1 MPVTETP
8 AATSS
13 SARVPQTRQAPAGG
27 FDILVL
33 DAASRQS
40 LASVRSLGRA
50 GLRVAMGESSAECRP
65 PLPVLS
71 FASRYCARTVVLPNL
86 ITDVPAFGA
95 AVVDFVRAHPTRV
108 VLPTADGAI
117 GAMMPWRDELAEL
130 GCVLALAPQS
140 ALEIANDKDRTLEV
154 ARRLGIAYPRTKRID
169 SVEELPGLLAEFPY
183 PFVLK
188 PTSSWM
194 RGSVDRLYPTEVV
207 NEQEAT
213 ELTEKFV
220 TAGAGVLAQQWAS
233 GLREGVSM
241 FVVNGEIRAACAHAA
256 YRTSPPL
263 GGASVMRQSIPIPQD
278 IYASSVALV
287 QAIGLEGVC
296 EVEYRRDAD
305 GRPLLMEINARLA
318 GTIENAVHSGVDFPM
333 MIWRWATGQQVGR
346 VEGYKTGVRTRWL
359 HGDMRW
365 LRDNYGRVGRPDS
378 VSRSRALWIFGSE
391 FFRTRHIDSVDRRDM
406 KPAAAEFRVSL
417 AAIRKQRGRQEPPAT
432 ETGRE
437 GAQRVS

>member
-1 MPVTETP
+1 VPVTETP

-13 SARVPQTRQAPAGG
+13 STRGPRTRQSPAGG
-27 FDILVL
+27 YDILIL
-33 DAASRQS
+33 DASSRQS

-50 GLRVAMGESSAECRP
+50 GLRVAMGETSEECRP

-71 FASRYCARTVVLPNL
+71 FTSRYCARTVILPDL
-86 ITDVPAFGA
+86 SADASAFAA
-95 AVVDFVRAHPTRV
+95 AVVDFVREHPTRV
-108 VLPTADGAI
+108 VLPTTDGAI
-117 GAMMPWRDELAEL
+117 GALMPCRDELAEL

-169 SVEELPGLLAEFPY
+169 SVEELPGLLAEFPF

-188 PTSSWM
+188 PTSSWTH
-194 RGSVDRLYPTEVV
+194 GLVTRLNPAEVI
-207 NEQEAT
+207 NEEEAT
-213 ELTEKFV
+213 QLTEKFV
-220 TAGAGVLAQQWAS
+220 IAGTGVLAQQWAS

-263 GGASVMRQSIPIPQD
+263 GGASVLRQSIPIPDD

-296 EVEYRRDAD
+296 EVEYRRDAN

-318 GTIENAVHSGVDFPM
+318 GTIENAVHSGVDFPL
-333 MIWRWATGQQVGR
+333 MIWRWATGQQVSR

-365 LRDNYGRVGRPDS
+365 LRDNYERVGRPDS

-391 FFRTRHIDSVDRRDM
+391 FFRTRHIDSIDRRDM
-406 KPAAAEFRVSL
+406 KPAMAEFRVSL
-417 AAIRKQRGRQEPPAT
+417 ATIRKHRGRQEPTAT
-432 ETGRE
+432 ATGRG

>member
-1 MPVTETP
+1 MTETP

-13 SARVPQTRQAPAGG
+13 STRVPQTRQAPSGG
-27 FDILVL
+27 YDILVL

-50 GLRVAMGESSAECRP
+50 GLRVAMGESSGEFRP

-71 FASRYCARTVVLPNL
+71 FTSRYCARTVLLPNL
-86 ITDVPAFGA
+86 ITDVKGFGA
-95 AVVDFVRAHPTRV
+95 AVVDFVRENPTRV

-117 GAMMPWRDELAEL
+117 GAMMPWREELAEL
-130 GCVLALAPQS
+130 GCVLALAPQG
-140 ALEIANDKDRTLEV
+140 ALDIANDKDRTLEV

-169 SVEELPGLLAEFPY
+169 KLEELPGLLAEFPF

-194 RGSVDRLYPTEVV
+194 AGSVDRLYASEVV
-207 NEQEAT
+207 NEEEAT
-213 ELTEKFV
+213 QLTEKFV
-220 TAGAGVLAQQWAS
+220 AAGAGVLAQQWAS

-241 FVVNGEIRAACAHAA
+241 FVVNGEIQAACAHAA

-263 GGASVMRQSIPIPQD
+263 GGASVMRQSIPIPED

-287 QAIGLEGVC
+287 REIGLEGVC

-305 GRPLLMEINARLA
+305 NRPLLMEINARLA
-318 GTIENAVHSGVDFPM
+318 GTIENAVHSGVDFPL
-333 MIWRWATGQQVGR
+333 MIWRWATGQQISR

-378 VSRSRALWIFGSE
+378 VSRGRALWIFGTE
-391 FFRTRHIDSVDRRDM
+391 FLRTRHIDSVDRRDM
-406 KPAAAEFRVSL
+406 KPAVAEFRVSL
-417 AAIRKQRGRQEPPAT
+417 AAIRNQRGRQESPAT

-437 GAQRVS
+437 EAQRVS